1 MSIFQ
6 IEKTESSEEDDS
18 EEEYSQNNSISETK
32 KVEKNEEEDEMKIK
46 KPNYSNFVKAGQ
58 NNSFNGQNVSNI
70 KSL

>member
-6 IEKTESSEEDDS
+6 IEKNESEDDS

-32 KVEKNEEEDEMKIK
+32 KVEKSEEEVEMKIK
-46 KPNYSNFVKAGQ
+46 KPNYNNFVKAGQ
-58 NNSFNGQNVSNI
+58 NKSFNGQNVSNI